1 MRRGSRSCSR
11 RGEPRFWL
19 AALLVFA
26 LLIYT
31 GIRLIPPR
39 PPQLPRPT
47 PVEVEGVVVPLEFS
61 RAGPVELNRATV
73 EELME
78 LPGIGPV
85 LAERIVA
92 FREQHG
98 PFARVEDLLQVPG
111 IGEATL
117 EALRPLVTVEPP

>member
-1 MRRGSRSCSR
+1 M
-11 RGEPRFWL
+11 
-19 AALLVFA
+19 
-26 LLIYT
+26 
-31 GIRLIPPR
+31 
-39 PPQLPRPT
+39 
-47 PVEVEGVVVPLEFS
+47 EFS

-98 PFARVEDLLQVPG
+98 PFTSVEDLLQVPG

>member
-1 MRRGSRSCSR
+1 MKGGSRSCFR
-11 RGEPRFWL
+11 RTEPRFWL

-26 LLIYT
+26 LLVYT

-39 PPQLPRPT
+39 APQLPQPT

-61 RAGPVELNRATV
+61 RAGPLDLNRAAV
-73 EELME
+73 EELMG

-92 FREQHG
+92 FREEQG
-98 PFARVEDLLQVPG
+98 PFTSVEDLLQVPG

-117 EALRPLVTVEPP
+117 ETLRPYITVQPP